1 MLPIIKRQE
10 PSRLSDWINDFF
22 SESWPSLRTAALSE
36 PAVNI
41 AENDDNYLIELA
53 APGRSK
59 EDFSVSVT
67 EQNTLLVRL
76 EQVAGKEADRPKGG
90 EATGDKKQECKSG
103 ECKYLRR
110 EFNYSRFEQQILLP
124 EDIDRKGIQAKM
136 KNGVLRITLPKL
148 ASDSQLHPAQTIAI
162 E

>member
-22 SESWPSLRTAALSE
+22 SEGWPSLRTAALSE

-41 AENDDNYLIELA
+41 AEDDDNYLIELA

-76 EQVAGKEADRPKGG
+76 EQAAGKEADRQL
-90 EATGDKKQECKSG
+90 ATGEKKQECKSG

-136 KNGVLRITLPKL
+136 KDGVLRITLPKL
-148 ASDSQLHPAQTIAI
+148 APDHQLHPTQTIAI

>member
-22 SESWPSLRTAALSE
+22 SEGWPSLRTAALSE

-41 AENDDNYLIELA
+41 AEDDDNYLIELA

-76 EQVAGKEADRPKGG
+76 EQTSEDKKKE
-90 EATGDKKQECKSG
+90 TGDKKQECKSG

-148 ASDSQLHPAQTIAI
+148 APDHQLHPAQTIAI

>member
-22 SESWPSLRTAALSE
+22 SESWPNLRTAALSE

-41 AENDDNYLIELA
+41 VEDDERYLIELA

-76 EQVAGKEADRPKGG
+76 EQTSEDKKKE
-90 EATGDKKQECKSG
+90 TGDKKQDCKSD
-103 ECKYLRR
+103 ECRYLRR

-136 KNGVLRITLPKL
+136 KHGVLRITLPKL
-148 ASDSQLHPAQTIAI
+148 APNHQLHPAQTIAI

>member
-22 SESWPSLRTAALSE
+22 SEGWPSLRTAALSE

-41 AENDDNYLIELA
+41 AEDDDNYLIELA

-76 EQVAGKEADRPKGG
+76 EQAAGKEADRQLPTG
-90 EATGDKKQECKSG
+90 EKKQECKSG